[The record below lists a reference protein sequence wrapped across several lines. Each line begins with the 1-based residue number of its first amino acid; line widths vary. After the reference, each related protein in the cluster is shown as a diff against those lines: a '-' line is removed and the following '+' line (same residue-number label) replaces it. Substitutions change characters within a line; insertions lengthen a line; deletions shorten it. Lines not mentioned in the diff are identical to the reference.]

1 MKTLY
6 IARHA
11 EATSGYKDFERT
23 LSPNGVR
30 QAVNV
35 GKQLWERNVKIQQI
49 WASPAVRTTTTA
61 QIFAEQIRFD
71 TDFIQ
76 TKEELYNASLRI
88 WLKLIQSFE
97 DTANEILVVGH
108 NPHIS
113 YLVEFLTGDVFEGL
127 GTSHIAIVYSTESWN
142 NWGEKVATLE
152 TVIKPIDENAE
163 KISAD

>member
-11 EATSGYKDFERT
+11 EAESGYKDFERA
-23 LSPNGVR
+23 LSPNGYK
-30 QAVNV
+30 QAMNV
-35 GKQLWERNVKIQQI
+35 GKQLLERNVRIQQI
-49 WASPAVRTTTTA
+49 WASPAVRTLTTA

-71 TDFIQ
+71 SDLIQ

-88 WLKLIQSFE
+88 WLKLIQSFS
-97 DTANEILVVGH
+97 DNNKEILIVGH

-127 GTSHIAIVYSTESWN
+127 GTSHVAVVYSSKSWKEWNEKAVSLESI
-142 NWGEKVATLE
+142 
-152 TVIKPIDENAE
+152 IKPIDENFE
-163 KISAD
+163 KISI